1 MLYKGT
7 LIYSEMSFFYDK
19 MLRIGF
25 IELKKPNGG
34 YIMRMYEIIEK
45 KRDGLELSLDEINFF
60 ITEYC
65 KNNVPDYQ
73 AAALLMAI
81 FLMGMNERETADLTN
96 VMANSGD
103 RINLSSIP
111 GIKVDKHSTGGVG
124 DKTTLILAPIVAAC
138 GIPVAKMSG
147 RGLGHTGGT
156 IDKLESI
163 PGFNT
168 SLSTEQ
174 FIDNVK
180 SIGISIAGQTGNLA
194 PADKKIYALRDV
206 TATVNNI
213 SLIASSIMSKKLAS
227 GADRIVLDVKT
238 GSGAFMKTFEDSVE
252 LAKAMVKIGRNTGRK
267 TVAVVTDMDI
277 PLGYAVGN
285 SLEIIE
291 AIDTLKNKGPEDLK
305 DVSFELAARMLELSG
320 MGNLE
325 ECRERVVDA
334 VESGRALMKF
344 AELIENQGGNKEV
357 INDYTLFPQPVY
369 KMSYI
374 CEKPGFIHSM
384 KTDKIGM
391 ASLVLGAGRETKD
404 SKIDYSAGIMFSKKT
419 GDRVEVGDCIAVL
432 YTNREETL
440 LQAVSLLNE
449 AVVISE
455 LPHEKKPLILAYI
468 DSEGNIKK

>member
-1 MLYKGT
+1 
-7 LIYSEMSFFYDK
+7 
-19 MLRIGF
+19 
-25 IELKKPNGG
+25 
-34 YIMRMYEIIEK
+34 MRMYEIIEK
-45 KRDGLELSLDEINFF
+45 KRDGFELSFDEINFF

-65 KNNVPDYQ
+65 NNNVPDYQ

-81 FLMGMNERETADLTN
+81 FLKGMNERETADLTN

-174 FIDNVK
+174 FINNVK
-180 SIGISIAGQTGNLA
+180 SKGISIAGQTGNLA

-227 GADRIVLDVKT
+227 GADKIVLDVKT

-252 LAKAMVKIGRNTGRK
+252 LAQAMVKIGRNTGRE

-305 DVSFELAARMLELSG
+305 DVSFELAARMLELSDIG
-320 MGNLE
+320 KLE
-325 ECRERVVDA
+325 ECRKKVVDA
-334 VESGRALMKF
+334 VESGKALSKF
-344 AELIENQGGNKEV
+344 AELIENQGGNKA
-357 INDYTLFPQPVY
+357 IIDDYTLFPQPAY
-369 KMSYI
+369 KMSFI
-374 CEKPGFIHSM
+374 CEKPGYIHSM

-404 SKIDYSAGIMFSKKT
+404 SKIDYSAGIMLNKKT
-419 GDRVEVGDCIAVL
+419 GDRVEVGECVAVL

-455 LPHEKKPLILAYI
+455 LPHERKPLILAYI